1 MLSAWPITWTDCHDD
16 DEDDDAA
23 PDFSLPLRRPAAAA
37 PSFAPADNDAEQAE
51 AEDDEEAEEDNGYTS
66 LLELNNPFVASKA
79 EFVRID
85 EPEQEGEPAG
95 PAVVFPGQEES
106 ARSAG
111 PAPGFG
117 GRIFDPPG
125 KPAAAPAPAPQ
136 ASADADAALRA
147 ALATLQR
154 MSGAA

>member
-1 MLSAWPITWTDCHDD
+1 MTASVLVYSMGEVIGDG
-16 DEDDDAA
+16 
-23 PDFSLPLRRPAAAA
+23 LIKL
-37 PSFAPADNDAEQAE
+37 
-51 AEDDEEAEEDNGYTS
+51 
-66 LLELNNPFVASKA
+66 PFVAGLRAAFPQARISWCAAKGSTVYAGALKA
-79 EFVRID
+79 VVERLID
-85 EPEQEGEPAG
+85 EVVTDGPTGAG
-95 PAVVFPGQEES
+95 PFDWLPWVKP
-106 ARSAG
+106 
-111 PAPGFG
+111 FG